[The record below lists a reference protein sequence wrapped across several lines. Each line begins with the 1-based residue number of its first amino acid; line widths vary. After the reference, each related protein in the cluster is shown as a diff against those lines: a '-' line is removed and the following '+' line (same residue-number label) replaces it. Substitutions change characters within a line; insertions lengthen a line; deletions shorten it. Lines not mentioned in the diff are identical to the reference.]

1 MEARQDSDKLAW
13 DWIDALWEEAVKHVQ
28 LSSICR
34 KIESF
39 VKRTFGQTATLLLP
53 MVIGGFNVLYPI
65 KIEGRSGN
73 VLVRMP
79 CLNQAVFPVEKTLA
93 EAATVAYVD
102 QRTHLRAPRV
112 FHHGVDS
119 YIGPFMIIED
129 LGSRRGMG
137 QALEAPRENLNNPAV
152 LQPDISKAKLNS
164 LYVEMARSSNVPK
177 SIFPLEGTTC
187 KTADEWCTVLAEM
200 QIAILIFQHNDMV
213 SSEDDCRNKY
223 VARQLFRR
231 LAKQGRLSS
240 FGFAEDSCHQTA
252 QALFASDWEFV
263 YAAPTQFILDP
274 PWWLLLDVPE
284 MWGAGIEDWR
294 KTYETRLDP
303 WISAMQ
309 EAEQEVSPESFLF
322 STYMRESWTTGR
334 FWLNYAARKSWAFDT
349 IYWKYLDENFF
360 GERED
365 GTPGEKMWKTKVHLL
380 SGKERAAMERLVQAK
395 MAESRTR
402 VLIEW
407 EAESAKKHLSRFLFD

>member
-119 YIGPFMIIED
+119 DIGPFMIIED

-164 LYVEMARSSNVPK
+164 LYVEMARCVLQSAQPR
-177 SIFPLEGTTC
+177 FPRIG
-187 KTADEWCTVLAEM
+187 DLAEVTPGSYSISGRPM
-200 QIAILIFQHNDMV
+200 TLNMNNMVQLQTFRNRYFRSKERPRFSSSSITTWCHLKTIAETNTSLDMV

-252 QALFASDWEFV
+252 QALFAS
-263 YAAPTQFILDP
+263 
-274 PWWLLLDVPE
+274 
-284 MWGAGIEDWR
+284 
-294 KTYETRLDP
+294 DP

>member
-73 VLVRMP
+73 VLVRML

-119 YIGPFMIIED
+119 DIGPFMIIED

-164 LYVEMARSSNVPK
+164 LYVEMASFKRSEIDIS
-177 SIFPLEGTTC
+177 
-187 KTADEWCTVLAEM
+187 ARR
-200 QIAILIFQHNDMV
+200 ND
-213 SSEDDCRNKY
+213 
-223 VARQLFRR
+223 L

>member
-1 MEARQDSDKLAW
+1 
-13 DWIDALWEEAVKHVQ
+13 
-28 LSSICR
+28 
-34 KIESF
+34 
-39 VKRTFGQTATLLLP
+39 

-164 LYVEMARSSNVPK
+164 LYVEMARCVLQSAQPR
-177 SIFPLEGTTC
+177 FPRIG
-187 KTADEWCTVLAEM
+187 DLAEVTPGSYSISGRPM
-200 QIAILIFQHNDMV
+200 TLNMNNMVQLQTFRNRYFRSKERPHNDMV